1 VTGGA
6 AAPRFLPLG
15 DSGLVVEF
23 GGDEISDAANGAVL
37 ALRATLEAERLPGV
51 RETVPTYRS
60 LLVVYDPACV
70 GASELRALVTA
81 LLGQAGRVSLPAGRR
96 IEIPTVYGG
105 VHGPDLAGVAEETGL
120 SESQVVAV
128 HAGTEYRVYMT
139 GFSPGFPYMGTLPPA
154 LRVPRLRSP
163 RTRVPVRSVALAG
176 MQTGV
181 YPTSTPGGWRLLG
194 RTPLRI
200 YDPARPEPF
209 LLEAGDHVRFAEISA
224 EEYERLAP
232 VDESAPA
239 AVPPSRADLVVERG
253 GLLATV
259 QDLGRPGYRR
269 HGMPQGGAMDPLAL
283 SVTNLL
289 LGNPA
294 GAAALEFAF
303 PGPRLVAARRTVVAF
318 GGADFGAR
326 RNGRPVPLWSACVL
340 EAGDVVFF
348 DAARAG
354 QWGYLALPG
363 GIDVPEVLGSRSTY
377 LRGGIGGYG
386 GRRLA
391 QGDRLGALHRAPSAA
406 LRLAGPDAPPVG
418 GDVEVRVVLGP
429 QDEYFTQ
436 EAVEAFLNSE
446 YALSVEVDR
455 VGYRLDGPLL
465 ARRAPGE
472 LLSDGILPGGI
483 QVPGGGQPIVI
494 MPDGPTAG
502 GYPKIA
508 AVLRPDLR
516 LLTQARRERAV
527 RFRAVGWDE
536 SRRAAQ
542 AEAAYLAALR
552 FDRTDGGGSARP
564 A

>member
-1 VTGGA
+1 MTAVGPE
-6 AAPRFLPLG
+6 PRFLPLG

-23 GGDEISDAANGAVL
+23 GGDEISDAANEAVL
-37 ALRATLEAERLPGV
+37 ALRTTLEARRLPGV
-51 RETVPTYRS
+51 RETLPTYRS
-60 LLVVYDPACV
+60 LLVVYDPARV
-70 GASELRALVTA
+70 SASELRAAVTT
-81 LLGQAGRVSLPAGRR
+81 LLGRTDRVSLPAGRR
-96 IEIPTVYGG
+96 VEIPTVYGG
-105 VHGPDLAGVAEETGL
+105 THGPDLASVAAELGM
-120 SESQVVAV
+120 SESQVVAA

-154 LRVPRLRSP
+154 IRVPRLRSP
-163 RTRVPVRSVALAG
+163 RTRVPVRSVAMAG

-200 YDPARPEPF
+200 YDPARPDPF
-209 LLEAGDHVRFAEISA
+209 LLEAGDHVRFVGISA
-224 EEYERLAP
+224 EEYDRLAP
-232 VDESAPA
+232 VDESPP
-239 AVPPSRADLVVERG
+239 VMLPPSRADLVVEQG
-253 GLLATV
+253 GLLTTV
-259 QDLGRPGYRR
+259 QDLGRPGFRR
-269 HGMPQGGAMDPLAL
+269 YGMPQSGAMDPLAL
-283 SVTNLL
+283 FVTNLL
-289 LGNPA
+289 LGNSE
-294 GAAALEFAF
+294 GAASLEFTF
-303 PGPRLVAARRTVVAF
+303 PAPRLVAARRTVIAF

-326 RNGRPVPLWSACVL
+326 RNSRPVPLWSACVL
-340 EAGDVVFF
+340 DAGDVVSF
-348 DAARAG
+348 DAPRAG

-391 QGDRLGALHRAPSAA
+391 RGDRLAALRRAPSSV
-406 LRLAGPDAPPVG
+406 LRLSGAAPPLG

-429 QDEYFTQ
+429 QDEYFT
-436 EAVEAFLNSE
+436 EDAVAALLGSE
-446 YALSVEVDR
+446 YVLSAEIDR

-465 ARRAPGE
+465 ARRATGE

-483 QVPGGGQPIVI
+483 QVPAGGQPIVI

-516 LLTQARRERAV
+516 RLTQARRGSAV
-527 RFRAVGWDE
+527 RFRAVGWDD

-542 AEAAYLAALR
+542 EDAEYLAALR
-552 FDRTDGGGSARP
+552 FDRADGS
-564 A
+564 